1 MSTWSASAG
10 EAPLGA
16 ARERREPRQHRV
28 VEGALGVGQVGVRRW
43 PGGPKERSV
52 GAHQAPHGSGGPSTG
67 DSGRGLR
74 GGEHA
79 TDGFSFDNWR
89 SMSR

>member
-1 MSTWSASAG
+1 M
-10 EAPLGA
+10 
-16 ARERREPRQHRV
+16 

-52 GAHQAPHGSGGPSTG
+52 GAHQAPHGSGGLSTG

-79 TDGFSFDNWR
+79 TDGFDNWR
-89 SMSR
+89 SMSRYFNGLVSQNELKAPPLDIITGHD